1 VIFAL
6 ALARRFQCGA
16 GFVLGVVALIAT
28 NIIVVP
34 MDVIRS
40 WLHAIQLGESFFS
53 SGEYQIREYLITSL
67 PANILL
73 MIPVGMRA
81 SVKWL
86 VYAGAATLWL
96 AGAWHCTRLVKSSP
110 HEFQKIPLILVVAI
124 ILLPITSPYLLYYDL
139 CIFLPAG
146 VLLLRTEWPPS
157 MSVSLKRIALT
168 VWLSIN
174 AYMLAFTTV
183 QAHLFLPLLL
193 GLLLLGLFLR
203 LLKINDS
210 LRNVANALL

>member
-1 VIFAL
+1 
-6 ALARRFQCGA
+6 
-16 GFVLGVVALIAT
+16 
-28 NIIVVP
+28 
-34 MDVIRS
+34 
-40 WLHAIQLGESFFS
+40 
-53 SGEYQIREYLITSL
+53 
-67 PANILL
+67 
-73 MIPVGMRA
+73 
-81 SVKWL
+81 
-86 VYAGAATLWL
+86 
-96 AGAWHCTRLVKSSP
+96 
-110 HEFQKIPLILVVAI
+110 VAI

-157 MSVSLKRIALT
+157 MSVSLKRIALI